1 MVHDLMI
8 HDLDL
13 VLDLIGAPLES
24 VDAVGTKIF
33 TECEDVASVRLAFEG
48 GARANVT
55 ANRVSLSPMRRFR
68 MFSEDAYASL
78 DFVKNYGL
86 IVRKGPQWD
95 ERRGSLAG
103 LDAEALAKA
112 QSDMLESGLL
122 EVEELQLEGEQ
133 RPLQAELDAFLRNV
147 REGTTPEVSGAHGRR
162 ALELAEQIVGQI
174 PAQEA

>member
-1 MVHDLMI
+1 MRLLS
-8 HDLDL
+8 LDL
-13 VLDLIGAPLES
+13 ALLNLARILVSISSALVSVAVAAAAP
-24 VDAVGTKIF
+24 
-33 TECEDVASVRLAFEG
+33 
-48 GARANVT
+48 GARRRKRPPNVT

-68 MFSEDAYASL
+68 MFSEDSYASL

-122 EVEELQLEGEQ
+122 EVEELQGSVGF
-133 RPLQAELDAFLRNV
+133 R
-147 REGTTPEVSGAHGRR
+147 GHG
-162 ALELAEQIVGQI
+162 
-174 PAQEA
+174 